1 MERGPHDSLIR
12 LLDDPDELVYQSVS
26 KRIRE
31 IGPSMLPYLEALLK
45 HAGNRISHERIEE
58 LVRSIHFNVLK
69 QELGKWI
76 TDPVQDLRT
85 GTWLLN
91 RYQFPDL
98 RMDDLM
104 TWLKPIRD
112 EIWLEIN
119 EKLTALEKVRI
130 INTIFFEKYGIRLN
144 EEHPESP
151 GNNFI
156 RRVLDTGKGNEI
168 SMTLLYGL
176 LCQELNLPVFVT
188 QMPDYPILA
197 YMGVHDQPVAG
208 LNPSLYDTLFYINP
222 SNSGTVH
229 SQKDITDYLMRKS
242 IPIEAVFYM
251 PARNST
257 FIRICLE
264 RLAVDY
270 ELAGS
275 SKRFDEIQV
284 LLRIWK

>member
-1 MERGPHDSLIR
+1 MERGPEDSLIR

-26 KRIRE
+26 RKIRE
-31 IGPSMLPYLEALLK
+31 IGPSMLPYLDALLK

-58 LVRSIHFNVLK
+58 LVRSIHFIELK
-69 QELGKWI
+69 KEIANWVS
-76 TDPVQDLRT
+76 DPKQDLIT

-98 RMDDLM
+98 MIDEMRGGM
-104 TWLKPIRD
+104 KSIRD

-119 EKLTALEKVRI
+119 EKLTALEKIRI
-130 INTIFFEKYGIRLN
+130 INTILFEKYGIRLN

-156 RRVLDTGKGNEI
+156 KRILDTGKGNEI
-168 SMTLLYGL
+168 SITLFYALI
-176 LCQELNLPVFVT
+176 CQELDLPVFVT

-197 YMGVHDQPVAG
+197 YLGLHDQSVTG
-208 LNPSLYDTLFYINP
+208 LNPALYDALFYINP
-222 SNSGTVH
+222 SNLGTVH

-242 IPIEAVFYM
+242 IPIEPVFYM
-251 PARNST
+251 PSRNST

-275 SKRFDEIQV
+275 SRRFDEIQA
-284 LLRIWK
+284 LLGIWK

>member
-1 MERGPHDSLIR
+1 MERGPEDSLIR
-12 LLDDPDELVYQSVS
+12 LLDDPDEQVYQSVS
-26 KRIRE
+26 KKIRE
-31 IGPSMLPYLEALLK
+31 IGPSMLPHLDALLK
-45 HAGNRISHERIEE
+45 HAGNRVSHERIEE
-58 LVRSIHFNVLK
+58 LIRAIQFNELK
-69 QELGKWI
+69 KEVAYWVG
-76 TDPVQDLRT
+76 DPKQDLMT

-98 RMDDLM
+98 MIDDLRAAI
-104 TWLKPIRD
+104 KPIRD

-130 INTIFFEKYGIRLN
+130 INTFLFEKLRIRIN

-156 RRVLDTGKGNEI
+156 KRIVDTGKGNEI
-168 SMTLLYGL
+168 SITLFYGL
-176 LCQELNLPVFVT
+176 VCQELDLPVFVT

-197 YMGVHDQPVAG
+197 YLSLHDQPVTG
-208 LNPSLYDTLFYINP
+208 LNPALYDALFYINP
-222 SNSGTVH
+222 SNLGTVH

-242 IPIEAVFYM
+242 IPIEPVFYM
-251 PARNST
+251 PSRNSI

-275 SKRFDEIQV
+275 SRRFDEIQT
-284 LLRIWK
+284 LLGIWK